1 MKQALQEY
9 QNGQDRKEFIM
20 QQTHYGQIV
29 ATVAQ
34 MMWTSLTEDAINL
47 QAGNPF
53 SLEDHINMNIK

>member
-1 MKQALQEY
+1 
-9 QNGQDRKEFIM
+9 M